1 MDLIASNSLWLSW
14 GWLSDLLERLSDLQQ
29 RDKMVTL
36 NQLVGD
42 FSWPEIRNPWK
53 TPTKYQGTTRSTSHR
68 FDQRLACGEVLLL
81 LPCNG
86 ECQVT
91 PPLHPGRLTW
101 FTRKYTLFE
110 KENHLNLTI
119 IFRFYVNLSGC
130 MHARMIWWR
139 FNHFFL
145 SQNH

>member
-1 MDLIASNSLWLSW
+1 MIFRGLRSGIL
-14 GWLSDLLERLSDLQQ
+14 G
-29 RDKMVTL
+29 KH
-36 NQLVGD
+36 
-42 FSWPEIRNPWK
+42 
-53 TPTKYQGTTRSTSHR
+53 QGTTRSTSHR
-68 FDQRLACGEVLLL
+68 FDQWLACGEVLLL

-101 FTRKYTLFE
+101 FTGEHTLFE

-130 MHARMIWWR
+130 MHARMIGWR
-139 FNHFFL
+139 FNHFSSHKIIKIPSVALKKVFWMHDLGKKYQDFSMWVKIGRKNQDAIFDL
-145 SQNH
+145 SDL